1 MMNTTEFQVISNQ
14 YQELDK
20 LLLDSITKL
29 KLEISADQRHKLM
42 LYLDKLLFWNKAY
55 NLTAIKQ
62 PKEAL
67 IKHIIDCLAI
77 LPHLKSGKLLDIGT
91 GAGLP
96 GVVIA
101 ICEPN
106 REVTVLDSNQKKIRF
121 IRQSVSELKLT
132 NVTPVASRIENFVPQ
147 EHEKFEVITSRAFA
161 SLTDFVEAAEPRL
174 AQDGWLQAMKGLI
187 PEPEDINALVDE
199 WQIDHIALDVPHL
212 HETRHLTELV
222 KKS

>member
-14 YQELDK
+14 YQELDN
-20 LLLDSITKL
+20 LLLNSITKL
-29 KLEISADQRHKLM
+29 ELEISTDQRHKLM

>member
-1 MMNTTEFQVISNQ
+1 MMNNTEFQVISNQ

-29 KLEISADQRHKLM
+29 ELEISTDQRHKLM

>member
-1 MMNTTEFQVISNQ
+1 M
-14 YQELDK
+14 
-20 LLLDSITKL
+20 
-29 KLEISADQRHKLM
+29 
-42 LYLDKLLFWNKAY
+42 
-55 NLTAIKQ
+55 
-62 PKEAL
+62 
-67 IKHIIDCLAI
+67 
-77 LPHLKSGKLLDIGT
+77 
-91 GAGLP
+91 
-96 GVVIA
+96 
-101 ICEPN
+101 
-106 REVTVLDSNQKKIRF
+106 
-121 IRQSVSELKLT
+121 
-132 NVTPVASRIENFVPQ
+132 ASRIENFVPQ